1 MTKVLDIS
9 DTEDFSDEEDEIKIM
24 HKVEGL
30 GFEIAGSRHIGDNG
44 ASSSGTNLRASFIGM
59 GFSPSLIDKVIKEKG
74 EEDADL
80 LLDTLF
86 AYSSGDQQLNSA
98 SSDSLGDSSPSL
110 NGKQKC
116 GYSVSCITKSN
127 MEQPLRVTKSMSS
140 DSVDSLLE
148 DEKDVNVITPPIDLF
163 PKEELDLDD
172 VSDGNRGSLL
182 MMNFPVT
189 KVDFAINKLG
199 KNAPIDELVDFI
211 TAAEI
216 AESENCD
223 DSPLDDR
230 MEKNEDVSTEA
241 LFGTMDKTLQL
252 LQMGFNEQEVSLAIE
267 KLGSEVPITEL
278 ANSICAIQTGEAY
291 RTNVKDASMYSKA
304 KSLSLES
311 SWYRIKGEPGYSSD
325 LLGVKMEEFGEDY
338 ASQMNSI
345 RVGSIYENI
354 KPKEEY
360 DDESSSLMRDSV
372 LDKLKGKR
380 PKHEFE
386 DDFSSLNGPL
396 WKKKSKSLTIGN
408 DPLPCRNTMGNKYAM
423 PNPSTPV
430 TSRGG
435 IDKMLC
441 GPPYFFYG
449 NVVNLSTDGWK
460 KVSQFLYALQ
470 PEIANSQ
477 SFSALSRKEGYIH
490 NLPTEGRFPI
500 KPKSPMTIE
509 EAMPHTKKWWPSWD
523 TRKQLSCLSSET
535 KGRSEICNHL
545 GKMLRDSKG
554 VLSGEQQTK
563 LLYYCRNLNLVWT
576 GSQRLAPLDPEHLER
591 ILGYPINHTQNPDM
605 TLVERLESLRI
616 GYQTDTLGYHLSVL
630 KTLFPGGMNVLS
642 IYSGI
647 GGAEITLHRLGVYMK
662 AVVSVEF
669 SEMKRKIL
677 RRWWQ
682 KTDQTGE
689 LVQLEDIQ
697 KLTSNKLEYLMR
709 KFGEFDLVIC
719 ESPCTFSEKSG
730 KAPPPGSSR
739 GEAEELDFT
748 PYYEFVRVVQRVR
761 TMTGR
766 R

>member
-9 DTEDFSDEEDEIKIM
+9 DTEILSDEEDEIQIK
-24 HKVEGL
+24 HKVGGL
-30 GFEIAGSRHIGDNG
+30 GFEIAGSSHIGNNG
-44 ASSSGTNLRASFIGM
+44 ASSSGTNLRSSFIGM

-86 AYSSGDQQLNSA
+86 AYSGHEQLNSG
-98 SSDSLGDSSPSL
+98 SSDSLDDSGPSL
-110 NGKQKC
+110 KGKQIY
-116 GYSVSCITKSN
+116 GDSVSCITKSN
-127 MEQPLRVTKSMSS
+127 IEQSLRVTKSMSS

-148 DEKDVNVITPPIDLF
+148 DEKDVNVITTPADLF
-163 PKEELDLDD
+163 PKEELDSDD
-172 VSDGNRGSLL
+172 VVDDNRGSLL
-182 MMNFPVT
+182 MMNFPIT
-189 KVDFAINKLG
+189 KIDFAISKLG
-199 KNAPIDELVDFI
+199 KGAPIDELVDFI

-223 DSPLDDR
+223 DSPLDDHVQ
-230 MEKNEDVSTEA
+230 KNEDISTEA

-278 ANSICAIQTGEAY
+278 ANSICAIQTGEF
-291 RTNVKDASMYSKA
+291 RHTNAKDASMYSKG
-304 KSLSLES
+304 KGSSLEN
-311 SWYRIKGEPGYSSD
+311 SWYRIKGEPGQSGD
-325 LLGVKMEEFGEDY
+325 MFGVKMEEFGEDY
-338 ASQMNSI
+338 ASQMNSMNI
-345 RVGSIYENI
+345 GNMYDNI

-360 DDESSSLMRDSV
+360 DDESSFLTRDSI
-372 LDKLKGKR
+372 LDKIKGKR
-380 PKHEFE
+380 PKQEFE

-396 WKKKSKSLTIGN
+396 WKKKSKTLTIGD
-408 DPLPCRNTMGNKYAM
+408 DPLLFRKTVGNKYAM
-423 PNPSTPV
+423 PMPNPPNPV
-430 TSRGG
+430 AGRG

-449 NVVNLSTDGWK
+449 NVVNLSSEGWK

-470 PEIANSQ
+470 PEVTNSQ
-477 SFSALSRKEGYIH
+477 TFSALSRKEGYIH

-500 KPKSPMTIE
+500 LPKSPMTIE

-523 TRKQLSCLSSET
+523 TRKQLSCISSES
-535 KGRSEICNHL
+535 KGMSEICNHL

-563 LLYYCRNLNLVWT
+563 LLYYCRNLNLVWA

-591 ILGYPINHTQNPDM
+591 ILGYPINHSQNPDM

-616 GYQTDTLGYHLSVL
+616 GFQTDTLGYHLSVL
-630 KTLFPGGMNVLS
+630 KTLFPGGMTVLS

-647 GGAEITLHRLGVYMK
+647 GGAEVALRRLGVYMK
-662 AVVSVEF
+662 AVVSVES
-669 SEMKRKIL
+669 SETKRKIL

-689 LVQLEDIQ
+689 LVQIEDIQ
-697 KLTSNKLEYLMR
+697 KLTSNKLENLMR

-719 ESPCTFSEKSG
+719 ESPCTYAEKG
-730 KAPPPGSSR
+730 AKAPPGSRSD
-739 GEAEELDFT
+739 AEELDFT